1 MKMQMKK
8 TARYTL
14 TLLSMMFSTHVLSTQ
29 LNIATVNNSHMMEM
43 QKLTPEFERLYPDIE
58 LKWHVYNEGSLRMR
72 AIADIASGG
81 GHYDVVTIGLYETP
95 IWAQRDWLVP
105 LQTNS
110 NYDVNDLLPTI
121 KSGLSYQGKLY
132 AAPFYGES
140 SMLMYRKDLLS
151 KAGLSFD
158 KRPTWDEIANAAK
171 AMHNPSDEV
180 YGICLRG
187 KPGWGDNMALLSTIV
202 NSFGGRWFDMNWKPE
217 IDSAVW
223 HRAVSFYVD
232 LLNNYG
238 PPNPERNSFTEI
250 LALSR
255 AGKCAMWVDAS
266 IAASFITN
274 KEQSN
279 YAAQWAYTES
289 PYQVT
294 TQGASWLWA
303 WSLAIPKKAINAEA
317 AQTFISWATSKE
329 YIKLVASN
337 NGWANIPTGTRSST
351 YENTHYIEAVGAF
364 AEAELAALNSAN
376 PNDNTLKASPY
387 SGIQFVPIPEFVAIG
402 GSTGQKITEAL
413 EGKISIKQA
422 LDSAQKI
429 TLREMKRAGYYD
441 DPTSTIKNEAI
452 PESSIKTAVK
462 KEVQTFPANSAKTAP
477 EEEVQTFS
485 ESSIKPVLEEEV
497 QTFPESSIKA
507 APEEKVQTLSEN
519 TTKTALEE
527 ATQATLESTTIVT
540 D

>member
-8 TARYTL
+8 TSKYAL
-14 TLLSMMFSTHVLSTQ
+14 TLLSMMLSTQ
-29 LNIATVNNSHMMEM
+29 VFSTELNIATVNNSHMMEM
-43 QKLTPEFERLYPDIE
+43 RKLTPEFERLYPDIQ

-81 GHYDVVTIGLYETP
+81 GHYDVVTIGLYEAP
-95 IWAQRDWLVP
+95 IWAQREWLIP
-105 LQTNS
+105 LKNES
-110 NYDVNDLLPTI
+110 GYDVNDLLPTI
-121 KSGLSYQGKLY
+121 RSGLSYEDKLY

-171 AMHNPSDEV
+171 TIHDPSNDI

-187 KPGWGDNMALLSTIV
+187 KPGWGDNMALVSTIV
-202 NSFGGRWFDMNWKPE
+202 NSFGGRWFDMDWKPE
-217 IDSAVW
+217 INSAVW

-274 KEQSN
+274 KAESD
-279 YAAQWAYTES
+279 YATQWAYTES

-303 WSLAIPKKAINAEA
+303 WSLAIPKKALNVDA
-317 AQTFISWATSKE
+317 AQKFISWATSKQ
-329 YIKLVASN
+329 YIKLVASR

-351 YENTHYIEAVGAF
+351 YENPDYIGAVGDF
-364 AEAELAALNSAN
+364 AAAELAALSSAN
-376 PNDNTLKASPY
+376 PDDNTLKASPY

-402 GSTGQKITEAL
+402 GITGQKITEAL
-413 EGKISIKQA
+413 EGKISVKQA

-429 TLREMKRAGYYD
+429 TLREMKRSGYYD
-441 DPTSTIKNEAI
+441 KSATVDDKP
-452 PESSIKTAVK
+452 KTVAEKSVAVVL
-462 KEVQTFPANSAKTAP
+462 KEELATP
-477 EEEVQTFS
+477 
-485 ESSIKPVLEEEV
+485 
-497 QTFPESSIKA
+497 
-507 APEEKVQTLSEN
+507 
-519 TTKTALEE
+519 TALESSAKIVLE
-527 ATQATLESTTIVT
+527 DIPQTTQENRNQIPH
-540 D
+540 

>member
-8 TARYTL
+8 IARYTL
-14 TLLSMMFSTHVLSTQ
+14 TLLSMIFSVHAFSIQ

-43 QKLTPEFERLYPDIE
+43 QKLTPEFERLYPDIK

-95 IWAQRDWLVP
+95 IWAQREWLIP
-105 LQTNS
+105 LQTDAS
-110 NYDVNDLLPTI
+110 YDVEDLLPTI
-121 KSGLSYQGKLY
+121 KSGLSHQGELY

-151 KAGLSFD
+151 KAGLSFT
-158 KRPTWDEIANAAK
+158 KRPTWDEVADAAK
-171 AMHNPSDEV
+171 AMHDPNNEV

-223 HRAVSFYVD
+223 FRAVNFYVT
-232 LLNNYG
+232 LLNSYG
-238 PPNPERNSFTEI
+238 PPNPEKNSFGEI

-274 KEQSN
+274 KEQSS
-279 YAAQWAYTES
+279 YANQWAYTES

-303 WSLAIPKKAINAEA
+303 WSLAIPKKALNVEA
-317 AQTFISWATSKE
+317 AQKFISWATSKE
-329 YIKLVASN
+329 YIKLVASK
-337 NGWANIPTGTRSST
+337 NGWANIPTGTRLST
-351 YENTHYIEAVGAF
+351 YENPNYVAAVGDF
-364 AEAELAALNSAN
+364 AQAELAALNSAN
-376 PNDNTLKASPY
+376 PDNNTLKASPY

-402 GSTGQKITEAL
+402 GATGQKITEAL
-413 EGKISIKQA
+413 QEKISIKQA

-441 DPTSTIKNEAI
+441 KPNEEIATETAI
-452 PESSIKTAVK
+452 
-462 KEVQTFPANSAKTAP
+462 
-477 EEEVQTFS
+477 
-485 ESSIKPVLEEEV
+485 
-497 QTFPESSIKA
+497 
-507 APEEKVQTLSEN
+507 
-519 TTKTALEE
+519 ALG
-527 ATQATLESTTIVT
+527 QF
-540 D
+540 